1 MLKFKHKNKIRQG
14 IEILP
19 TEIYEGTIIPFE
31 NISYVIIGEG
41 RGKFSI
47 ITKQN
52 RDISFS
58 MEYYETFRKNYMEWL
73 NNK

>member
-31 NISYVIIGEG
+31 NISYIIIGEG
-41 RGKFSI
+41 RGKFK
-47 ITKQN
+47 TK
-52 RDISFS
+52 
-58 MEYYETFRKNYMEWL
+58 
-73 NNK
+73 